1 MKIKTIKVHGFRII
15 KDLVVNL
22 NDNINILVGD
32 NGSGKSTIMEAI
44 NEAIS
49 GRIDGVGIE
58 HTISV
63 DDFNAEIRSCYK
75 SSNKEDVS
83 QMPVILI
90 EVFFQDED
98 SLATFKGTNNSLASD
113 CPGIRLTIEFNPEFE
128 EEYKN
133 RLYNGSV
140 NKTEISDIPVEY
152 YTVRRYYFS
161 GNPVLQYSNPFKAY
175 FVDGTKS
182 GYSSYVGHYVQQS
195 VTALL
200 QDKDQINLRSA
211 YEMMKNKL
219 RGDSSLKSLDIAS
232 KDGLE
237 KIEHQI
243 TLDVKQ
249 SRPDEWLQAITLDI
263 DGIPYSTSGLGIQRT
278 VQMALLVGENADKP
292 GVLLF
297 EEP

>member
-1 MKIKTIKVHGFRII
+1 LKIKTIKVHGFRII

-98 SLATFKGTNNSLASD
+98 SLATFKGTKYLAAAQRSTLRIAAGD
-113 CPGIRLTIEFNPEFE
+113 WSAL
-128 EEYKN
+128 
-133 RLYNGSV
+133 
-140 NKTEISDIPVEY
+140 
-152 YTVRRYYFS
+152 RR
-161 GNPVLQYSNPFKAY
+161 
-175 FVDGTKS
+175 DG
-182 GYSSYVGHYVQQS
+182 
-195 VTALL
+195 
-200 QDKDQINLRSA
+200 
-211 YEMMKNKL
+211 
-219 RGDSSLKSLDIAS
+219 
-232 KDGLE
+232 
-237 KIEHQI
+237 
-243 TLDVKQ
+243 
-249 SRPDEWLQAITLDI
+249 
-263 DGIPYSTSGLGIQRT
+263 
-278 VQMALLVGENADKP
+278 
-292 GVLLF
+292 
-297 EEP
+297 